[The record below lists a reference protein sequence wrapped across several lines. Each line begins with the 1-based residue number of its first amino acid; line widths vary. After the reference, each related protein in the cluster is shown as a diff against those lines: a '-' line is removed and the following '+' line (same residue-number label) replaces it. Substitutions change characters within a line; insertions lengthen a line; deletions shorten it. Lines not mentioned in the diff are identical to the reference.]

1 MGAACLAAYH
11 HGRARASGG
20 DSLHPPSSLPSLLGL
35 RSTNPSP
42 SPRSEEYITTSGLAP
57 SMAAVDWKRPITVTM
72 DEDLIQLLD
81 ENTDNRSAT
90 IRRLIKEE
98 YGGDES
104 DSGS

>member
-1 MGAACLAAYH
+1 
-11 HGRARASGG
+11 
-20 DSLHPPSSLPSLLGL
+20 
-35 RSTNPSP
+35 
-42 SPRSEEYITTSGLAP
+42 
-57 SMAAVDWKRPITVTM
+57 MAAVDWKRPITVTM